1 VNESFL
7 ESKVFVSSLSV
18 SSLQITS
25 ISQLIQSAVLTG
37 YRYLREVDKSLC
49 ISFCLQDPNC
59 TAVTY
64 SVHKPPHASSLCKFY
79 SALDENVNI
88 HLNLTKRNGSDGTQ
102 SDLVLFISKL
112 QDVHLTHAKLEP
124 EGNAYFSERMDQG
137 SCNSTCT
144 EDLFCD
150 AFSFSYNGT
159 CSMYSTRDIAA
170 IAVEKDSEVTFIG
183 LHPN

>member
-1 VNESFL
+1 MSAGA
-7 ESKVFVSSLSV
+7 SSQS
-18 SSLQITS
+18 TAFK
-25 ISQLIQSAVLTG
+25 QLIQFVVLAG

-64 SVHKPPHASSLCKFY
+64 SVHKPPHSSSLCKFY
-79 SALDENVNI
+79 STVDENVNV
-88 HLNLTKRNGSDGTQ
+88 HLNLTKRNGSDGTL

-112 QDVHLTHAKLEP
+112 QDVHLTHAKLVP
-124 EGNAYFSERMDQG
+124 ESNAYFSESMDQ
-137 SCNSTCT
+137 SNCNSNCT

-159 CSMYSTRDIAA
+159 CSMYSTRDITT
-170 IAVEKDSEVTFIG
+170 IAVEEDSEVTFIG
-183 LHPN
+183 LHSS